1 MRTQPGIRTPEQVA
15 GRLGNDP
22 AAREVL
28 AIAEWATEL
37 RKLCDHWLAG
47 RERLRAA
54 QAEVAEAREH
64 RAHAELS
71 RGDRYGAGSLPRVR

>member
-1 MRTQPGIRTPEQVA
+1 MRELPTPRQVA
-15 GRLGNDP
+15 RRVEDDP
-22 AAREVL
+22 AAAEVL

-37 RKLCDHWLAG
+37 SKLCDHWLAG

-71 RGDRYGAGSLPRVR
+71 RGDRHGAGSLPRVR

>member
-1 MRTQPGIRTPEQVA
+1 MRELPTPRQVA
-15 GRLGNDP
+15 QRVEDDP
-22 AAREVL
+22 AAAEVL

-71 RGDRYGAGSLPRVR
+71 RGGRHAS